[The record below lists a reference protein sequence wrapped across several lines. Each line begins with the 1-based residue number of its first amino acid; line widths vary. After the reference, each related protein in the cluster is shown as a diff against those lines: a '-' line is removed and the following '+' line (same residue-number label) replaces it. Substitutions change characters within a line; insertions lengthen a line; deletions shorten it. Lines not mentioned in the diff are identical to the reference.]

1 MSGLLF
7 SSSFVPFSR
16 FYFSSDLFEDS
27 QPFRGLKA
35 SFGSSAHFCLFMKK
49 VQDKLVFLVCLNRHQ
64 FTRLGAGVFWSGVSP
79 RETHLNPR
87 RAKNE
92 IRNKQTN
99 KGAYHSGSWLGHH
112 TGTITSGPVSC
123 TGRVSVDRPEL
134 PPSTSTPNTRVL
146 RCLAQGQLGERFLSS
161 HLPAC

>member
-49 VQDKLVFLVCLNRHQ
+49 VQDKLVFLVCLNHHQ
-64 FTRLGAGVFWSGVSP
+64 FTQQKTRS
-79 RETHLNPR
+79 ET
-87 RAKNE
+87 
-92 IRNKQTN
+92 NKQTN